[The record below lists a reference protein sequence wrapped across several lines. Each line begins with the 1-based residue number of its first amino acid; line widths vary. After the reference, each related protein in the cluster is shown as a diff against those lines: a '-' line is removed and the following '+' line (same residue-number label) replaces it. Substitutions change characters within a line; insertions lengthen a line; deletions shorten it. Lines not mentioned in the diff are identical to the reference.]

1 MDLLPGGGRGGT
13 RTDRHHACR
22 RRRFR
27 LSGDLGQLH
36 TRSAPVR
43 GGAAHR
49 AARWPCAASVDC
61 QGQGP
66 TGPSAAPQRPN
77 RSPAAQ
83 NRPAGRPP
91 RRDPAPA
98 RSRCA
103 AGPGSGAGSRDPGLP
118 ALWPGHAK
126 AGGPRRDAQW
136 PALLGLHRFSKL
148 PRRAGFA
155 SAGKP
160 LNAPSPGRNGTGA
173 TGVGA
178 GRSASWS
185 EPRHTRRDGAATW
198 RRSQPLHRCEARLQE
213 QHPTKSKDPLDYPFE
228 TVPPRGTTLEVAPGV
243 HWIRM
248 PLPYALDHINLWA
261 LDDEAGWAIVDT
273 GTRTDENA
281 QVWRE
286 LFAHAP
292 DQRGITRIFVTHMHP
307 DHVGMAGWLTR
318 KFNARFCNFGKH
330 IHALPE
336 SFKRLRDGEIIR
348 IGRHDGRVIVGTG
361 HSPEHACLYC
371 ADLKVLISG
380 DQVLPRI
387 SSNVSV
393 HPTEPDADPMSEWMA
408 SIEKLR
414 REVPDDVLVLPS
426 HHEPFRGLH
435 LRLDRLAEGQHK
447 AFNRLRETLGAEP
460 RRVVDVFGALFSRPI
475 AESDTGLLG
484 MATGE
489 TLACLNYLI
498 ARGEATRTLRDGVH
512 WYALT
517 PSTPD

>member
-1 MDLLPGGGRGGT
+1 M
-13 RTDRHHACR
+13 
-22 RRRFR
+22 
-27 LSGDLGQLH
+27 QE
-36 TRSAPVR
+36 
-43 GGAAHR
+43 
-49 AARWPCAASVDC
+49 
-61 QGQGP
+61 
-66 TGPSAAPQRPN
+66 
-77 RSPAAQ
+77 
-83 NRPAGRPP
+83 
-91 RRDPAPA
+91 
-98 RSRCA
+98 
-103 AGPGSGAGSRDPGLP
+103 
-118 ALWPGHAK
+118 
-126 AGGPRRDAQW
+126 
-136 PALLGLHRFSKL
+136 
-148 PRRAGFA
+148 
-155 SAGKP
+155 
-160 LNAPSPGRNGTGA
+160 PSP
-173 TGVGA
+173 
-178 GRSASWS
+178 
-185 EPRHTRRDGAATW
+185 PK
-198 RRSQPLHRCEARLQE
+198 P
-213 QHPTKSKDPLDYPFE
+213 KDPLDYPFE
-228 TVPPRGTTLEVAPGV
+228 AVPPRGTTLEVAPGV

-261 LDDEAGWAIVDT
+261 LDDDAGWAIVDT

-318 KFNARFCNFGKH
+318 KFNTRLWMTRLEYMSCRVMVSDTGREAPPEAIEFFRQAGWGEAAIERYRLRFGNFGKH

-336 SFKRLRDGEIIR
+336 SFRRLRDGETLR
-348 IGRHDGRVIVGTG
+348 IGQHDWRVIVGTG

-426 HHEPFRGLH
+426 HNEPFRGLH

-447 AFNRLRETLGAEP
+447 AFNRLREALGSEP

-475 AESDTGLLG
+475 AETDTGLLG

-498 ARGEATRTLRDGVH
+498 ARGEATRTLRDGVN
-512 WYALT
+512 WYELT
-517 PSTPD
+517 ASRPG